1 MGEEEE
7 EQWKWRKKVWGEKNE
22 GSVAKKKTAPP
33 LLLLLRRPSIHSL
46 LGSLPS
52 IHSHPSILR
61 LSNAFFPLLLPQGP
75 VRPSPSIP
83 HSPFSTQ
90 TRERRRPTN
99 QPRNDGQMGKELA
112 GGKTTQIATNN
123 QPADPPRAG
132 RRWKKAK
139 KGGEEGRRGGGEA
152 KKGLTREE
160 R

>member
-83 HSPFSTQ
+83 HSPFNTQ

-99 QPRNDGQMGKELA
+99 QETMGKWGRNWL
-112 GGKTTQIATNN
+112 GGRPPKSQQITN
-123 QPADPPRAG
+123 QPTRPVLGADG
-132 RRWKKAK
+132 K
-139 KGGEEGRRGGGEA
+139 KGGEEGRGGEEGKQ
-152 KKGLTREE
+152 KKG
-160 R
+160 